1 MQNTR
6 SRATK
11 MPSVSV
17 HAAYERCIV
26 SLISRIH
33 HGAKARP
40 ASSKHLGPPFRS
52 PHTLPAEIILQIAE
66 LLDEASLQALRH
78 TNRDLFYIISLTPD
92 QTSRLPEACY
102 LAALRR
108 LTVGYDNNR
117 QGFCTNCK
125 EPRPLMSFS
134 VSEVMAL
141 DKYQPAS
148 CLRHSQFWVCPHV
161 AYDYQDIIKLPKE
174 GKGFCGIDWTGHPC
188 CRKCQGDFRHYFRSG
203 RRFSTHFILSYI
215 TVARLER
222 HGGPGMLT
230 DTIQRH
236 YTRALVHKALCSI
249 RAPICDHHL
258 LSHRTVLDA
267 YDPTDMDLH
276 YYPYDALPPHEHLR
290 TARRSDGF
298 CSFCQAMG
306 VQTKFRFRATAY
318 SFRPGWTNIE
328 IEVVLTRSLAACSR
342 RSQNRPDEHW
352 RCHGMTERKLA
363 RLCDAGFPNGIR
375 VIPFDEATIC

>member
-1 MQNTR
+1 ML
-6 SRATK
+6 
-11 MPSVSV
+11 SVSV

-26 SLISRIH
+26 PLISRIH
-33 HGAKARP
+33 HDAKARR

-52 PHTLPAEIILQIAE
+52 PHTLPTEIILQIAE

-125 EPRPLMSFS
+125 QPRPLMSFS

-161 AYDYQDIIKLPKE
+161 TYDYQDIIKLPEE
-174 GKGFCGIDWTGHPC
+174 GKGFLGIDNWTGHPRC
-188 CRKCQGDFRHYFRSG
+188 WKCRCGFRHYICSG
-203 RRFSTHFILSYI
+203 RRWSTYYILSNI
-215 TVARLER
+215 TIAQLER
-222 HGGPGMLT
+222 RGGPGMLT

-236 YTRALVHKALCSI
+236 CPRALVHKSLCSI

-276 YYPYDALPPHEHLR
+276 YPNDALPPQEHLR
-290 TARRSDGF
+290 TARRSDGS

-306 VQTKFRFRATAY
+306 VQTKFRFQATAY
-318 SFRPGWTNIE
+318 NFEPGRTNIV
-328 IEVVLTRSLAACSR
+328 IDVVLTRSLAACSR

-363 RLCDAGFPNGIR
+363 RFCDAGFPDGIR